1 MWWTDC
7 LKVWMLETLDVW
19 KFECLKVWMSASLDV
34 WKFECLKVW
43 MSESLDAWKFECLR
57 VWMSESLNVWKFE
70 CPKVWMSESL
80 NIWKSGLKS
89 FWFHMISCSV
99 LMLTCT
105 PYYPGKGH
113 LKRWAPRLSNTFL
126 SQEGMKQHNIYG
138 RARNKLLAAFY
149 CHKWWENDSQHSLLW
164 PGTWTHP
171 QSSDSC
177 FFGGWQIVFLASYAF
192 NLPVLHEDLAVAV
205 KKFLELYRNGQWPG
219 CPASFLNL
227 AALEIQSGSWRSPNV
242 GRIHM
247 VFHGMPASFQS
258 KNWRM

>member
-7 LKVWMLETLDVW
+7 LKVWMFESLNVR
-19 KFECLKVWMSASLDV
+19 KFECLKVWMP
-34 WKFECLKVW
+34 
-43 MSESLDAWKFECLR
+43 
-57 VWMSESLNVWKFE
+57 ESLNVWKFE
-70 CPKVWMSESL
+70 YLKVWTEKL
-80 NIWKSGLKS
+80 
-89 FWFHMISCSV
+89 MISYDFMFCLNV
-99 LMLTCT
+99 DM
-105 PYYPGKGH
+105 YPIFTR
-113 LKRWAPRLSNTFL
+113 KRTHKTVSSQAPKHISFATNDEKMTR
-126 SQEGMKQHNIYG
+126 NI
-138 RARNKLLAAFY
+138 LAI
-149 CHKWWENDSQHSLLW
+149 W

-177 FFGGWQIVFLASYAF
+177 YFWGLANCFLASYAF

-242 GRIHM
+242 GRIYM

-258 KNWRM
+258 KNWRT